1 MGKAATSDANDWP
14 CDVLRRGDVLGEGHS
29 RYRVTEYM
37 GEGGCGAVYAAE
49 DVQLAE
55 VLFHGEEWGRQIL
68 FRDGAPVQA

>member
-49 DVQLAE
+49 DV
-55 VLFHGEEWGRQIL
+55 RS
-68 FRDGAPVQA
+68 